1 MESTN
6 TALGSPRNLKLSSSF
21 QGVVFLTKIETELEE
36 MREGTEAGMGGGTEG
51 RNSALGWQS
60 LQPFQL
66 SLLLGLPLVMSA
78 LLSSSRRDFHP
89 F

>member
-1 MESTN
+1 
-6 TALGSPRNLKLSSSF
+6 
-21 QGVVFLTKIETELEE
+21 

-51 RNSALGWQS
+51 GNSALGWQS

-66 SLLLGLPLVMSA
+66 SLLLGLLLVMFA
-78 LLSSSRRDFHP
+78 LLSSSRRAFHP